1 MGPSKQMQ
9 PVTQGGVD
17 KYVIEIVAPCVSVA
31 NPKRHI
37 TFELTL
43 MEYTFAA

>member
-9 PVTQGGVD
+9 PVTQGGLD
-17 KYVIEIVAPCVSVA
+17 KHAIEIVAPCVSVA
-31 NPKRHI
+31 TPKRHI
-37 TFELTL
+37 TFELTF